1 MGNHMER
8 ARIRLSTIDR
18 PRRRGSILILTAV
31 LLTVLMGIAA
41 LAVDFGNLSDYRHRM
56 QSAADAAAIAGA
68 REIKRSSTISNGDV
82 QTFVYHDASTNGFTN
97 GVNGVV
103 ITVNRGPATGNFAGN
118 AKYVEVLISRA
129 VPTYFMGLFGR
140 PTMNVGV
147 RAVAGQ
153 DGSPSGCIYALGAG
167 SNAFETASTAIVNVP
182 GCDILV
188 NSANSK
194 AMFTGDAYIAAHAI
208 NVVGGLGGSP
218 AKTDF
223 VIDGVDHSTPTTGAT
238 AVTDPY
244 SSTPVPAP
252 GACTPVP
259 GGLTVVLAPGT
270 YCGDISYNGVNVT
283 FQAGLYVLKNGALQV
298 SGSSVVRGTDVTFYS
313 VYDVGIGPHSTILD
327 SNTDIKLSAPTS
339 GSYAN
344 ILFASTITG
353 TSTGNRFQ
361 SDNMTLN
368 GVIYFP
374 HMHVEWKGNTGAD
387 YTILVCDN
395 VKFNG
400 NSSLSSSFGGA
411 PGSPAAGFVSKA
423 E

>member
-1 MGNHMER
+1 MNHAPVR
-8 ARIRLSTIDR
+8 RSAKLPT
-18 PRRRGSILILTAV
+18 RRGSILILTAI
-31 LLTVLMGIAA
+31 LLTVLMGIAS
-41 LAVDFGNLSDYRHRM
+41 LAIDFGNLSDYRHRM

-68 REIKRSSTISNGDV
+68 REVKRTSSISNGDV
-82 QTFVYHDASTNGFTN
+82 QTFVYHDAASNGFTN

-103 ITVNRGPATGNFAGN
+103 ITVNRGPEAGSFFHN
-118 AKYVEVLISRA
+118 TKYVEVLITRA

-140 PTMNVGV
+140 PTINVGV

-167 SNAFETASTAIVNVP
+167 ATAFQTASTATINVP

-188 NSANSK
+188 NGG
-194 AMFTGDAYIAAHAI
+194 MFTGDAYIAAHAI
-208 NVVGGLGGSP
+208 NVHGSLGGSP
-218 AKTDF
+218 QKTDF
-223 VIDGVDHSTPTTGAT
+223 VIDGVDHSTPTTGAV
-238 AVTDPY
+238 AITDPY
-244 SSTPVPAP
+244 SGTPVPTP
-252 GACTPVP
+252 GTCTTIPSGP
-259 GGLTVVLAPGT
+259 TVVLSPGT
-270 YCGDISYNGVNVT
+270 YCGDIQYNGVNVT
-283 FQAGLYVLKNGALQV
+283 FGAGLYVLKNGSLKI

-313 VYDVGIGPHSTILD
+313 VYDVGISAHSTILD

-353 TSTGNRFQ
+353 LNTGNLFQ

-400 NSSLSSSFGGA
+400 NSSLSSSLGGA
-411 PGSPAAGFVSKA
+411 AGSPAAGVVSKA